1 MTSTAIIAVNPFAPL
16 GALARAVQRKLHPT
30 RLAAKVGI
38 AAARD
43 LTTYGQVW
51 CKSICGS
58 GVGPA
63 VLRLFCSGTVDKL
76 HPVDHVGQM
85 FEAA

>member
-1 MTSTAIIAVNPFAPL
+1 MTNNTTSTAIIAVNPFAPL

-43 LTTYGQVW
+43 LTSYGQVW

-58 GVGPA
+58 DYLESSAGSRIEPPVGTDC
-63 VLRLFCSGTVDKL
+63 V
-76 HPVDHVGQM
+76 
-85 FEAA
+85 

>member
-1 MTSTAIIAVNPFAPL
+1 MTNNTTSTAIIAVNPFAPL

-43 LTTYGQVW
+43 LTSYVSCAAVFGT
-51 CKSICGS
+51 
-58 GVGPA
+58 GVSP
-63 VLRLFCSGTVDKL
+63 
-76 HPVDHVGQM
+76 
-85 FEAA
+85 